1 MPWTIKPKIKN
12 HNHNHNHLNRTR
24 LDFGNPDCLVYFFN
38 ENKSVIQKVK
48 TGINEN
54 TWS

>member
-1 MPWTIKPKIKN
+1 MPRTIKAKIK
-12 HNHNHNHLNRTR
+12 NHNHLNRTR

-48 TGINEN
+48 LA
-54 TWS
+54 